1 MGLSNLKDSRGFKSM
16 KKNDSPLK
24 LHCYYCFIV
33 LLALMLQ
40 IPFPEI
46 VTELI
51 QVESGHWDVFNLSQ

>member
-24 LHCYYCFIV
+24 LHCYNCFIV

-51 QVESGHWDVFNLSQ
+51 